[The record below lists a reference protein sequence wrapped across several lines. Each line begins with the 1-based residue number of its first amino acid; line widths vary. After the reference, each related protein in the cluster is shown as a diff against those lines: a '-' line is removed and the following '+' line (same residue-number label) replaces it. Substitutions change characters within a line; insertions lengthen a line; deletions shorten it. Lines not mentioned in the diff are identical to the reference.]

1 MQIVVARILNAIYE
15 QDFLPNSFGYR
26 PRVGPR
32 EAVQDIT
39 SALYW
44 EKYSYIV
51 DADIKRFFDSIDHE
65 WLIKM
70 LEQRIDD
77 RAFIGLIRKWLKA
90 GVLTPEGQVEH
101 PATGTPQGGIMT
113 PFTQKVTSNL
123 NNNFH

>member
-26 PRVGPR
+26 PGVGPR

-77 RAFIGLIRKWLKA
+77 RAFIGLYMQMA
-90 GVLTPEGQVEH
+90 EGWSTDTGGSGRASCDGN
-101 PATGTPQGGIMT
+101 ATGRY
-113 PFTQKVTSNL
+113 S
-123 NNNFH
+123 